1 MEKRAR
7 GVSCMITDV
16 KLANCLEV
24 KCWKTSYKPLP
35 ERTHY
40 PMRCSILGTNCSIM
54 TWSWHTLCTTS
65 WYTWYPSTT
74 WRWLL
79 NWSIRKCDVHHT
91 GLLISP
97 WTQKLKLA
105 PHTELWYRTQLDDG
119 TPSSCYMNYWA
130 DYWEDF
136 V

>member
-24 KCWKTSYKPLP
+24 RCWKTSYKPLP

-40 PMRCSILGTNCSIM
+40 PMRCSILGINCTIM
-54 TWSWHTLCTTS
+54 TWSWHTLSMTNS
-65 WYTWYPSTT
+65 YILYEKQKLAWYYKWSTK
-74 WRWLL
+74 
-79 NWSIRKCDVHHT
+79 KCDVHHT

-97 WTQKLKLA
+97 WMQKLKLA
-105 PHTELWYRTQLDDG
+105 PHT
-119 TPSSCYMNYWA
+119 
-130 DYWEDF
+130 
-136 V
+136 